1 MGLSWAEAQRVNG
14 TAPAVN
20 AATTIQNT
28 VQSLLARD
36 SAELEERTRAQQL
49 NGYVRDSEAELER
62 KKVLRAMIDYGA
74 EDWKAEEKGDTGGG
88 LGENC
93 NKNVQNVKD
102 ILAEGRAKM
111 AAEHAA
117 RQAKSKEAERA
128 DKLKRAEA
136 KKKAQE
142 RSKAN
147 EARRGGRSM

>member
-1 MGLSWAEAQRVNG
+1 MG
-14 TAPAVN
+14 
-20 AATTIQNT
+20 T

-36 SAELEERTRAQQL
+36 SAELEAKAQQRDEII
-49 NGYVRDSEAELER
+49 RDSEAELER
-62 KKVLRAMIDYGA
+62 KKVIRAMIDFGA
-74 EDWKAEEKGDTGGG
+74 EEWKAEERGDTGGG
-88 LGENC
+88 LGDNC
-93 NKNVQNVKD
+93 NKNAQYVKD

-147 EARRGGRSM
+147 ESRRGGRSM